1 MAHAELTPG
10 FHISSL
16 ILSLLTFSQPL
27 PFTVFFSFSL
37 FVITFYFL
45 FIISIE
51 GILMRIHFFTAV
63 FPAID
68 RWFEVAVVETSHQF
82 LEFMSALPFLLVMY
96 IQRSL
101 TFLISF
107 FLIDQCFVFQ
117 LSKKKQDFSNS
128 CFQKFEFNERN

>member
-1 MAHAELTPG
+1 
-10 FHISSL
+10 
-16 ILSLLTFSQPL
+16 
-27 PFTVFFSFSL
+27 
-37 FVITFYFL
+37 
-45 FIISIE
+45 
-51 GILMRIHFFTAV
+51 MRIHFFTAV